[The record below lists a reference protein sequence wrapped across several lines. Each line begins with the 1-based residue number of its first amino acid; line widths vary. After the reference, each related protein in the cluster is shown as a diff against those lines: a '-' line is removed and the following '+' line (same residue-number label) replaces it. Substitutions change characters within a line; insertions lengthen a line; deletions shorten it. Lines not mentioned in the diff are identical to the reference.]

1 MADGASILFGTGI
14 LLVVAL
20 VWFIL
25 YYWLNPHVS
34 IPDGKARVVGSC
46 GDIMEIRLRF
56 KRGRMIEGASWTNGC
71 VYSLNCVLAAVDLAR
86 NKTPEEI
93 LDVDSAMIREVVGG
107 LPKDHW
113 HCSTLATDTL
123 HAAIDDYMQA
133 GLKKTMTPSIS
144 DELVKSRHSDGFVKA
159 RDQGLRI
166 PRNEAYIKVLRSD
179 EG

>member
-1 MADGASILFGTGI
+1 MTNGASILFGTGI
-14 LLVVAL
+14 LLAVAL
-20 VWFIL
+20 AWFIL

-34 IPDGKARVVGSC
+34 SPDGKARVIGSC

-56 KRGRMIEGASWTNGC
+56 EKGCMIDGSSWTNGC
-71 VYSLNCVLAAVDLAR
+71 AYSLNCVLAAVDLAR

-93 LDVDSAMIREVVGG
+93 LDVDSAMIRKAVGG

-144 DELVKSRHSDGFVKA
+144 DELVKSRHSDGFVKS
-159 RDQGLRI
+159 
-166 PRNEAYIKVLRSD
+166 PRSRLANPE
-179 EG
+179 E